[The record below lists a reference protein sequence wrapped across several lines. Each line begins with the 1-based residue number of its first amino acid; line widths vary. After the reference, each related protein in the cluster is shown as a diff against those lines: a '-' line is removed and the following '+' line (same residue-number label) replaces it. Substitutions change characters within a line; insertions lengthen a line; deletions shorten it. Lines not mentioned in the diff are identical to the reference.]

1 MARQESCYLV
11 QLKVKNA
18 HFLELCVPTGCGL
31 HTGTHCSSWCRMWPT
46 MGAEPSDEYKG
57 PGDECQEGTVHS
69 QACIVH
75 KVLGWGWRIAGGDG
89 REKSKSV

>member
-1 MARQESCYLV
+1 M
-11 QLKVKNA
+11 
-18 HFLELCVPTGCGL
+18 FLQVVGYIQGLTAAVGAGCGPQWVL
-31 HTGTHCSSWCRMWPT
+31 SHLMNTR
-46 MGAEPSDEYKG
+46 AQ
-57 PGDECQEGTVHS
+57 ECQEGTVHS